1 MFVFALFYSFAVS
14 ISYKYY
20 SLILASILPLIFLTP
35 LSHLIRHLPFSG
47 ETRLAPPDK
56 GERAI
61 TWRGGIK
68 INLINLIMIITI
80 TLTWPNYYE
89 GFTKG
94 MLIALRV
101 NMIYIVFVEYS
112 EGIYDALIY
121 LRLPEKLRVLIIL
134 TLRGIYILKERF
146 DTALISVKL
155 RAKKLNLK
163 TFSYITGSVLLQSS
177 QRSEKILQ
185 AIELRG
191 GFKGFIRSKNEKPK
205 LIFMLYPIAIII
217 LNYA

>member
-1 MFVFALFYSFAVS
+1 MFIFALFYSFAVS
-14 ISYKYY
+14 ISDKYY
-20 SLILASILPLIFLTP
+20 SLILASILPLIFLFKDKKIFQP
-35 LSHLIRHLPFSG
+35 L
-47 ETRLAPPDK
+47 T
-56 GERAI
+56 
-61 TWRGGIK
+61 K
-68 INLINLIMIITI
+68 INFINIIMIITL

-89 GFTKG
+89 GFIKG

-101 NMIYIVFVEYS
+101 TMIYIVFVEYS

-134 TLRGIYILKERF
+134 TLRGIFILKERF

-191 GFKGFIRSKNEKPK
+191 GFNGFIRSKNEKPK

>member
-1 MFVFALFYSFAVS
+1 MFIFALVYSFSVS
-14 ISYKYY
+14 ISDKYY
-20 SLILASILPLIFLTP
+20 ALILASILPLIFL
-35 LSHLIRHLPFSG
+35 FK
-47 ETRLAPPDK
+47 DK
-56 GERAI
+56 KI
-61 TWRGGIK
+61 FQLLTK
-68 INLINLIMIITI
+68 INFINIIMIITL
-80 TLTWPNYYE
+80 TLTWPNYCD

-101 NMIYIVFVEYS
+101 NMIYIVFVEYA
-112 EGIYDALIY
+112 EGIYEALIY

-134 TLRGIYILKERF
+134 TLRGIFILRERF

-163 TFSYITGSVLLQSS
+163 NFAYITGSVLLQSS

-185 AIELRG
+185 AINLRG
-191 GFKGFIRSKNEKPK
+191 GFNGFMRSKNEKPK